1 MKNAIISSKFVGS
14 HADFIK
20 NNFNGFT
27 FDNFDEL
34 RFKLKD
40 LLKNRKKINLYK
52 KNSFKI
58 INYWNND
65 ISLKSFE
72 SIFNDQ

>member
-1 MKNAIISSKFVGS
+1 MKMQLFLLNLLDHMLILSKIISMVL
-14 HADFIK
+14 
-20 NNFNGFT
+20 
-27 FDNFDEL
+27 FDNLMNCDL
-34 RFKLKD
+34 KLKD